1 MLRST
6 AQKLLMLIPVL
17 LIVSFGTFLLL
28 ELVPGDPAVAVLGA
42 DASPEDYARVHEQL
56 GLNKPL
62 AERYFSW
69 LGDAVTGD
77 LGNSV
82 VRPSSTVTSLIGSR
96 LPVTLEIAALA
107 LGLSL
112 LIAIP
117 LGIFTAYR
125 AASRFDRVAGGVTS
139 GLISVPPFVSALLLI
154 FLFVFN
160 PDIPKWF
167 FLAAFVLGGL
177 WMLQATIKSA
187 RRGDLEKAGVVWR
200 SVLGG
205 VCILFG
211 IFLFR
216 VWPDL
221 PRQGFERITGDKGI
235 GANLRSSFLPA
246 LTLALTEVAV
256 FARLLRNDMITTLQ
270 EDYVLSARAKGM
282 PINRVLFRDALRPS
296 SFSLITLAGVSLG
309 RLLGGTVIVETIFNL
324 PGMGRLIVQD
334 GVIPKDFTVVQ
345 GSVLVIAALYV
356 LVNTAVDISY
366 FALDPRIRRGRR

>member
-1 MLRST
+1 MLRAV

-42 DASPEDYARVHEQL
+42 DASAEDYARVHEQL
-56 GLNKPL
+56 GLDKPL

-82 VRPSSTVTSLIGSR
+82 VRPSSTVTSLIASR

-167 FLAAFVLGGL
+167 VLVGLVFAGGWLAY
-177 WMLQATIKSA
+177 ATVRSA
-187 RRGDLEKAGVVWR
+187 RKGDLEPASVVWR
-200 SVLGG
+200 LIAAG
-205 VCILFG
+205 VCAVLG
-211 IFLFR
+211 IFLFK
-216 VWPDL
+216 VWPEL
-221 PRQGFERITGDKGI
+221 PRQGFERLTGDKGI

-246 LTLALTEVAV
+246 LTLALTEVSV
-256 FARLLRNDMITTLQ
+256 FSRLLRNDMITTLQ

-334 GVIPKDFTVVQ
+334 GVIPKDFTIVQ
-345 GSVLVIAALYV
+345 GAVLVIAALYV

>member
-1 MLRST
+1 MLRAS
-6 AQKLLMLIPVL
+6 AQKLLTLIPVL

-42 DASPEDYARVHEQL
+42 DASAEDYARVHEQL

-69 LGDAVTGD
+69 LGNAVTGD

-82 VRPSSTVTSLIGSR
+82 VRPSATVTSLIGSR
-96 LPVTLEIAALA
+96 LPVTLEIAGLA

-112 LIAIP
+112 LIAVP
-117 LGIFTAYR
+117 LGVITAYQ
-125 AASRFDRVAGGVTS
+125 AATRFDRVAGGVTS
-139 GLISVPPFVSALLLI
+139 GLISVPSFVSALLLI

-160 PDIPKWF
+160 PSVPKWF
-167 FLAAFVLGGL
+167 VLAGLVAGGL
-177 WMLQATIKSA
+177 WIAQATFKA
-187 RRGDLEKAGVVWR
+187 NRRGDLEPSGLVWRLAIAAACLVVGVV
-200 SVLGG
+200 
-205 VCILFG
+205 LF
-211 IFLFR
+211 LL
-216 VWPDL
+216 WPEF
-221 PRQGFERITGDKGI
+221 PRQGFQRLTGDAGI

-246 LTLALTEVAV
+246 LTLALTELAV
-256 FARLLRNDMITTLQ
+256 FSRLLRNDMITTLQ
-270 EDYVLSARAKGM
+270 EDYVLAAKAKGM
-282 PINRVLFRDALRPS
+282 PIGRVLMRDALRPS

-324 PGMGRLIVQD
+324 PGMGRLVVQD

-356 LVNTAVDISY
+356 LVNAAVDISY

>member
-1 MLRST
+1 MLRAI

-42 DASPEDYARVHEQL
+42 DASPADYARVHEQL

-125 AASRFDRVAGGVTS
+125 AATRFDRVAGGVTS
-139 GLISVPPFVSALLLI
+139 GLISIPPFVSALLLI

-160 PDIPKWF
+160 PEIPRWGVMI
-167 FLAAFVLGGL
+167 AFVLGGAWL
-177 WMLQATIKSA
+177 AYATLVTTRK
-187 RRGDLEKAGVVWR
+187 GDLETTGVVVRLVIAAVSIIAGV
-200 SVLGG
+200 L
-205 VCILFG
+205 
-211 IFLFR
+211 LFR

-221 PRQGFERITGDKGI
+221 PRQGFDRVTGEKGI

-256 FARLLRNDMITTLQ
+256 FSRLLRNDMITTLQ

-282 PINRVLFRDALRPS
+282 PIHRVLMRDALRPS

-334 GVIPKDFTVVQ
+334 GVIPKDFTIVQ
-345 GSVLVIAALYV
+345 GAVLVIAALYV

>member
-187 RRGDLEKAGVVWR
+187 RRGDLEKAGVLWR

-221 PRQGFERITGDKGI
+221 PRQGFERLTGDKGI